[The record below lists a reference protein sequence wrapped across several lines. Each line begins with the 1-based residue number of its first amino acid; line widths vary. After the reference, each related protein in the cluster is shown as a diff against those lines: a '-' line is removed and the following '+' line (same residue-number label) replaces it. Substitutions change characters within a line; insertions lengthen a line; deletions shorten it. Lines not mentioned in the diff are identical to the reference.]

1 MEYGL
6 IGLPLGHSF
15 SKPIHERLGGYAYE
29 LCPVTEV
36 EAAALLRSR
45 AFKGL
50 NVTLPYKQFVLPF
63 CDALDPAAQSIGA
76 VNTIVNRGG
85 RLVGYNTDFYGFRH
99 LANSLGVSFTGKTV
113 LILGGG
119 ATHRTVAAVAQSE
132 GAARILTASRTPGPD
147 RISYEQARGEAGVQ
161 ILVNATPVGMYP
173 QVNDCPID
181 PAAFPA
187 LEAVLDVVYNPLETR
202 LVQAA
207 RALGIPTGGG
217 LAMLVAQAKYAA
229 ERFLDAPLPEESIS
243 SITRE
248 IWAQRA
254 NLVLIGMPGSGKTS
268 LGEALARRLGR
279 PFVDTDALIVQAAGK
294 PIEAIFAEQ
303 GEAAFR
309 DLEEAAVA
317 RVAKE
322 TGQII
327 STGGGSILRRA
338 NTDRLR
344 QNGVLLHVYRP
355 LEQLS
360 IGAGR
365 PLSQSRANNEALWQ
379 ARAPLY
385 ASAAHC
391 GIENIGSPAL
401 AAQRAY
407 DAFLAAA
414 RPPQYSITM
423 DERNTHS

>member
-15 SKPIHERLGGYAYE
+15 SKLIHERLGGYAYE
-29 LCPVTEV
+29 LCPVTEE

-45 AFKGL
+45 AFRGL
-50 NVTLPYKQFVLPF
+50 NVTIPYKQFVIPF
-63 CDALDPAAQSIGA
+63 CDELDPAARAIGA

-85 RLVGYNTDFYGFRH
+85 RLVGYNTDFDGFRY
-99 LANSLGVSFTGKTV
+99 LANSLSVSFMGKTV

-119 ATHRTVAAVAQSE
+119 ATHRTIAAAAQSE
-132 GAARILTASRTPGPD
+132 GAAHILTASRTPGPD
-147 RISYEQARGEAGVQ
+147 RISYEQARREAGVQ

-173 QVNDCPID
+173 QVDDCPID

-207 RALGIPTGGG
+207 RALGIPAGGG

-229 ERFLDAPLPEESIS
+229 ERFLDTVLPQESIP

-254 NLVLIGMPGSGKTS
+254 NLVLIGMPGSGKTR
-268 LGEALARRLGR
+268 LGEALSRRLGR
-279 PFVDTDALIVQAAGK
+279 PFVDTDALIVQEAGQ
-294 PIEAIFAEQ
+294 PIEAIFAQQ

-309 DLEEAAVA
+309 DLEEAAIA
-317 RVAKE
+317 RAAKG
-322 TGQII
+322 TGQVI

-338 NTDRLR
+338 NVDRLR

-360 IGAGR
+360 LGQGR
-365 PLSQSRANNEALWQ
+365 PLSQSRADNEAIWQ

-385 ASAAHC
+385 AAAAHRKF
-391 GIENIGSPAL
+391 ENTDNPEL

-414 RPPQYSITM
+414 PPFQYSITK
-423 DERNTHS
+423 DERNSRS